1 MGGKMESLNLQSPT
15 IIQVVGIPGAGKS
28 FFAKQFA
35 GTLGISIVSIDKI
48 RWTLFAHH
56 TYSENEN
63 LMVKQVS
70 DLLVTELLKT
80 QKSFV
85 LDGGYNEEVDREE
98 IAKRA
103 QKAGFRILTVVVQ
116 TDEPTAKRRATKRN
130 ARTAGDRHKQSM
142 SSDEFKAQVKQ
153 FDVPTSSSQNKV
165 VISGKHT
172 YSTQAR
178 TVLKKI
184 LEMKNAPLTSK
195 QALRPTPV
203 LRNRGPFIQ

>member
-1 MGGKMESLNLQSPT
+1 MGGKMESSNLQSST

-28 FFAKQFA
+28 FFAKQFSD
-35 GTLGISIVSIDKI
+35 TMGIPIVSMDKI

-63 LMVKQVS
+63 LMVKQIS
-70 DLLVTELLKT
+70 DLLVTELLKS
-80 QKSFV
+80 QKSFI
-85 LDGGYNEEVDREE
+85 LDGGYNKESDRKE
-98 IAKRA
+98 IARYA
-103 QKAGFRILTVVVQ
+103 SKAGFRVLTVVVQ
-116 TDEPTAKRRATKRN
+116 TDEPTAKRRATKRS
-130 ARTAGDRHKQSM
+130 AKTAGDRHKQSL
-142 SSDEFKAQVKQ
+142 SLDEFKAQVDQ
-153 FDVPTSSSQNKV
+153 FDMPPSNQNRV

-195 QALRPTPV
+195 RTSRPAPV